1 MQTCDLHRSNADC
14 TALDSLGDACM
25 PYPPVRWL
33 LLLTNPLPHPDPLA
47 PGLFECQRTRQAAD
61 KLALGGPLAGQAFF
75 ITNQDPVP
83 FWSFTGDILEGLGYR
98 RPYIHLP
105 RLLVLAIAILFEYV
119 IRPLLRPFKELTTDF
134 TVFRVNIVT
143 RQRMFSSKKAQGMLG
158 YKPAVSLKE
167 GIQRTVKA
175 FSSLR
180 ADAASKAKAA

>member
-1 MQTCDLHRSNADC
+1 
-14 TALDSLGDACM
+14 
-25 PYPPVRWL
+25 
-33 LLLTNPLPHPDPLA
+33 LA